1 MFIVQLDKKTE
12 NKLNLFIYQLF
23 CVAKHLKAFGMLNNV
38 KQFITYKIRDQN
50 NRVRRAILRAFK
62 SAEFKLLNSRDL
74 TLGCLANNALFE
86 L

>member
-1 MFIVQLDKKTE
+1 
-12 NKLNLFIYQLF
+12 
-23 CVAKHLKAFGMLNNV
+23 MLNNS
-38 KQFITYKIRDQN
+38 QHITMYKIRDQN